1 MLVKSWG
8 LEHLILDRPWRRSF
22 RNAIRRSGEMARV
35 CRGIDRA
42 GEELNMATHMM
53 RTLLNTMAF
62 LAVLTVLG
70 LWAVL

>member
-1 MLVKSWG
+1 MTG
-8 LEHLILDRPWRRSF
+8 RSE
-22 RNAIRRSGEMARV
+22 IIARV
-35 CRGIDRA
+35 CRGIGRA

-70 LWAVL
+70 LWAIL

>member
-1 MLVKSWG
+1 
-8 LEHLILDRPWRRSF
+8 
-22 RNAIRRSGEMARV
+22 MARHAEALAAL
-35 CRGIDRA
+35 R
-42 GEELNMATHMM
+42 EELNMATHMM